1 MQISGLLEN
10 RNLSF
15 EIPWKFRENFVQNS
29 HSTVYLVFWKM
40 AEQRKEGED
49 GQLLMREGI
58 HELSES
64 QEKQHHR
71 TVN

>member
-1 MQISGLLEN
+1 
-10 RNLSF
+10 
-15 EIPWKFRENFVQNS
+15 
-29 HSTVYLVFWKM
+29 M

-64 QEKQHHR
+64 QEKQHQPNTLILSKDIHSEIAC
-71 TVN
+71 